1 MKKFAILWDILT
13 WAVFLTLLTLKI
25 VEVITFSW
33 LWIVIPMP
41 LIVIEEV
48 GFTLVYKRKL
58 LLRK

>member
-13 WAVFLTLLTLKI
+13 CAVFLTLLTLKI
-25 VEVITFSW
+25 VGVITFSW
-33 LWIVIPMP
+33 LWIVIPMT

>member
-33 LWIVIPMP
+33 LWIVIPMT